1 MYRWH
6 CPKCQYQSAAFVNNS
21 RQEEYCLRGLQ
32 NHIRDHHT
40 CQYCGAGGMEAWRR
54 KRHEIACKPKHELK
68 VAREAMLLICLAA
81 KAADKDPNP
90 SAIATLAHDVL
101 PCIFKHFLQ
110 N

>member
-1 MYRWH
+1 
-6 CPKCQYQSAAFVNNS
+6 
-21 RQEEYCLRGLQ
+21 
-32 NHIRDHHT
+32 
-40 CQYCGAGGMEAWRR
+40 MEAWRR

-101 PCIFKHFLQ
+101 PCIFKNLVK